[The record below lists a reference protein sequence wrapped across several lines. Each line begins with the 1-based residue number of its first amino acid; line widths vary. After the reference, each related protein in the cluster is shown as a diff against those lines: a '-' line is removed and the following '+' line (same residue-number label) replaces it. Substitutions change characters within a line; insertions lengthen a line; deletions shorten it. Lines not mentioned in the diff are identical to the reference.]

1 MELKNKKV
9 LVIGAGKS
17 GLAAARFLR
26 EKGAVVT
33 LADSKPAAELGA
45 AAAGA
50 GVTTFCGGYPPAAGY
65 DLLVV
70 SPGVPL
76 TVAPVVEARQ
86 AGIEV
91 IGELELAYRFARAP
105 IVAITGTNGKTTT
118 TALTGEIFRRA
129 GRRTLVAGNIGLP
142 LVAAVEDFRP
152 EDIIVA
158 EVSSFQLET
167 IQSFRPRVAVI
178 LNITPDHLDRHGSI
192 EEYAA
197 AKARIFSNQKQDDVT
212 VLNFDDPLVAALAGQ
227 SPARVLF
234 FSRRHNLKAGAF
246 VREEKIV
253 LGKNG
258 AVVPV
263 CGVGEIALPG
273 AHNLENALA
282 AAAAAWSLGVPAP
295 VIAATLREFKGVAHR
310 LEFVAEINGVRYVN
324 DSKGTNPD
332 AAIKALEAYREP
344 IVLIAGGRNKGSDF
358 GAFAKRI
365 KEKVRVLVVVGE
377 SAAEIAAAA
386 RAAGVT
392 EIRYARDFREAV
404 YLARDAARPGDVVLL
419 SPACASWDM
428 FRNYEER
435 GELFKKL
442 VREMVTS

>member
-1 MELKNKKV
+1 MTLRGKKV
-9 LVIGAGKS
+9 LVVGAGKS
-17 GLAAARFLR
+17 GVAAARFLR
-26 EKGAVVT
+26 EKGAAVT
-33 LADSKPAAELGA
+33 LADVKPTAELEGTV
-45 AAAGA
+45 A
-50 GVTTFCGGYPPAAGY
+50 GVRVFFGGYPEAAEF

-76 TVAPVVEARQ
+76 TVAPVVQARR

-129 GRRTLVAGNIGLP
+129 GYRTLVAGNIGVP
-142 LVAAVEDFRP
+142 LVAGVEDYGP

-167 IQSFRPRVAVI
+167 IRFFRPRVAVI
-178 LNITPDHLDRHGSI
+178 LNVTPDHLDRHGSV
-192 EEYAA
+192 EAYAA
-197 AKARIFSNQKQDDVT
+197 TKARIFSNQEPSDVT
-212 VLNFDDPLVAALAGQ
+212 VLNFDDPLVAAMAER

-234 FSRRHNLKAGAF
+234 FSRRHNLKTGAF
-246 VREEKIV
+246 VQDGWV
-253 LGKNG
+253 VVKNG
-258 AVVPV
+258 SGAVPV

-273 AHNLENALA
+273 AHNLENAVA
-282 AAAAAWSLGVPAP
+282 ATIAAYSLGVPAA
-295 VIAATLREFKGVAHR
+295 VIARVLREFRGVPHR
-310 LEFVAEINGVRYVN
+310 LEFVAEIGGVRYVN

-344 IVLIAGGRNKGSDF
+344 IVLIAGGRGKGSDF
-358 GAFAKRI
+358 KAFAQKI

-377 SAAEIAAAA
+377 SAADIATAA
-386 RAAGVT
+386 RAVGVT
-392 EIRYARDFREAV
+392 EIRWARDFREAV
-404 YLARDAARPGDVVLL
+404 HLARDAARPGDVVLL

-428 FRNYEER
+428 FKNYEER
-435 GELFKKL
+435 GDFFKKL
-442 VREMVTS
+442 VQEMASS